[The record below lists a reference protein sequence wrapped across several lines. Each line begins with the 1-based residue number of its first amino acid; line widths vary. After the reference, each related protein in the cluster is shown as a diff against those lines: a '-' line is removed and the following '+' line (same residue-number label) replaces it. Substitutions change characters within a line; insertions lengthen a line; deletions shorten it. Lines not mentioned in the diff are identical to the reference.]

1 MSSFDERGDCASS
14 PCEPSFDSDL
24 IVVGGGVAGL
34 AVALGARG
42 KRVTLL
48 SKVPVSLQG
57 AGGSSVWAQG
67 GVAAAVGAD
76 DSPALHA
83 EDTLAAG
90 AGLSVPRVVRV
101 LTEEGPEKVFDLIA
115 LGAQFDR
122 ADDGGLALGREA
134 AHSKRRV
141 LHANGDATGAEI
153 VRAMMAA
160 VQATPR
166 IRVVG
171 SVEVVDLAL
180 AGDPG
185 AGRVCGVVGI
195 SETGARQVYRAP
207 AVVLATGGLGH
218 LFAYTTNPPE
228 NTGDGL
234 ALAARAGAR
243 LVDLEFVQ
251 FHPTALDS
259 GADPMPLLTE
269 ALRGEGAVLVDDG
282 GDRFMLAE
290 HELAELAPR
299 DIVARAIW
307 RKKADGHEVFLDARE
322 VVGEAFPERFP
333 TVFAL
338 CQAHG
343 LDPRRELMPVS
354 PATHFHMG
362 GIATDIR
369 GRTSLEGLWACGE
382 VASTGAHGANR
393 LASNSLLEGLVYG
406 ARVAVD
412 IESCAGAGESS
423 SGKTFRWAGEGAA
436 GGSTLAAEEEEAKV
450 QELRKLMWKE
460 AGLVRSAAS
469 LERAGKGL
477 KRLGWWVTSASPR
490 LRNLHT
496 VAQLVSQAASRRL
509 ESRGGHFRTDF
520 PQPDP
525 AWKRRLFVTL
535 EDGLLREVPA
545 WPESSPAL
553 AATSGEVAR

>member
-1 MSSFDERGDCASS
+1 MNFPGGV
-14 PCEPSFDSDL
+14 FDSDI

-34 AVALGARG
+34 SVALGARG
-42 KRVTLL
+42 KKVTLL
-48 SKVPVSLQG
+48 SKVPVTPQG

-101 LTEEGPEKVFDLIA
+101 LTEEGPERVFELIA
-115 LGAQFDR
+115 LGAEFDR

-141 LHANGDATGAEI
+141 LHASGDATGAEI
-153 VRAMMAA
+153 VRSLMAA

-166 IRVVG
+166 IGVVG

-180 AGDPG
+180 DGAPG
-185 AGRVCGVVGI
+185 AGDVRGVVGV
-195 SETGARQVYRAP
+195 SETGERQLYRAP

-218 LFAYTTNPPE
+218 LYAHTTNPPE

-234 ALAARAGAR
+234 AIAARAGAR

-251 FHPTALDS
+251 FHPTALAS
-259 GADPMPLLTE
+259 GIDPMPLLTE
-269 ALRGEGAVLVDDG
+269 ALRGEGAVLVDDR
-282 GDRFMLAE
+282 GDRFMVAE

-307 RKKADGHEVFLDARE
+307 RKKEGGQQVFLDARE
-322 VVGEAFPERFP
+322 AVGESFPQRFP
-333 TVFAL
+333 TVFSL
-338 CQAHG
+338 CQAQG

-369 GRTSLEGLWACGE
+369 GRTSLGGLWACGE

-406 ARVAVD
+406 ARVALD
-412 IESCAGAGESS
+412 IDSCGGAAELADCEDSQCAGS
-423 SGKTFRWAGEGAA
+423 AA
-436 GGSTLAAEEEEAKV
+436 TPGPTLAAEEEDAKI

-460 AGLVRSAAS
+460 AGLVRSAAG
-469 LERAGKGL
+469 LERANKGL
-477 KRLGWWVTSASPR
+477 KRLGWWVNSASPR

-496 VAQLVSQAASRRL
+496 VAQLVSQAASQRL
-509 ESRGGHFRTDF
+509 ESRGGHFRSDF
-520 PQPDP
+520 PFPDP
-525 AWKRRLFVTL
+525 AWKRRLFVAL
-535 EDGLLREVPA
+535 EDGVLQEAPA

-553 AATSGEVAR
+553 AATSGEAAR